1 MKPQSTLCQSLTHE
15 ILLWAIDLI
24 VPFCR
29 YTLLPTWGSSSN
41 SLALACLALPRLL
54 LQVTFFFMMFF
65 CAWAASRHLRA
76 HTEPA
81 FSVTYKHACDMVLT
95 LTWPRFG
102 VRFDDLSDVLTPLSL
117 CDPFFFFALVYF
129 FASRDGR
136 GTKNC
141 CPRHGQL
148 VLCRSST
155 IPLFQNQILNRPSS
169 TGQKNY
175 ITSYRQRE
183 RGK

>member
-1 MKPQSTLCQSLTHE
+1 M
-15 ILLWAIDLI
+15 
-24 VPFCR
+24 
-29 YTLLPTWGSSSN
+29 
-41 SLALACLALPRLL
+41 
-54 LQVTFFFMMFF
+54 
-65 CAWAASRHLRA
+65 
-76 HTEPA
+76 
-81 FSVTYKHACDMVLT
+81 TYKHACDMVLT

-102 VRFDDLSDVLTPLSL
+102 VRFDDLSDVV
-117 CDPFFFFALVYF
+117 DAVIIMRPFFFSWFIF

-141 CPRHGQL
+141 CPRHGQM

-175 ITSYRQRE
+175 ITSYRQKRE
-183 RGK
+183 REIKLAFWQNPCSGICARESAAVRVLAMREIANKPTPCFPSLI

>member
-1 MKPQSTLCQSLTHE
+1 
-15 ILLWAIDLI
+15 
-24 VPFCR
+24 
-29 YTLLPTWGSSSN
+29 
-41 SLALACLALPRLL
+41 
-54 LQVTFFFMMFF
+54 MMFL

-102 VRFDDLSDVLTPLSL
+102 VGFDDLSDVV
-117 CDPFFFFALVYF
+117 DAVIIMRPFFFSWFIF

-169 TGQKNY
+169 TGQKLHVH
-175 ITSYRQRE
+175 TSHRHKRE
-183 RGK
+183 GNKLAFWQNPCSGICARESAAVRVFGHEGNSQQAHPVFPVIDLRMKGKSFSA